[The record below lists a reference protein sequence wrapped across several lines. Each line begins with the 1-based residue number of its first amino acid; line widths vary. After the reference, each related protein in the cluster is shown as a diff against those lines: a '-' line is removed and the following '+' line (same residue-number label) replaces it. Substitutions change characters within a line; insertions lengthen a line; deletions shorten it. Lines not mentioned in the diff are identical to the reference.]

1 MCEAI
6 PLDVAL
12 VHIDRALNGMS
23 ATLREL
29 GDDLINTETDLPGG
43 NTAYQIVRHCCGV
56 LEFWGGQVLADR
68 TISRDRP
75 AEFTSSGTVEELVTL
90 VERQRAAFR
99 SDLQGFDGEAVPRGP
114 LEERNMDRDEV
125 RTQGGVLM
133 HVYEEL
139 AQHRGHLD
147 ITADIVRSRV

>member
-1 MCEAI
+1 MTEVV
-6 PLDVAL
+6 PLDVVL
-12 VHIDRALNGMS
+12 VHIDRALNGMTT
-23 ATLREL
+23 TLREL
-29 GDDLINTETDLPGG
+29 GDDLANAATDLPGG

-56 LEFWGGQVLADR
+56 MEFWGGQVLADR
-68 TISRDRP
+68 PIIRDRP
-75 AEFTSSGTVEELVTL
+75 AEFTSAGTVEELIAQ

-99 SDLQGFDGEAVPRGP
+99 ADLEGFDGEALPRGP

-139 AQHRGHLD
+139 AQHHGQLD
-147 ITADIVRSRV
+147 ITADLVRTR